1 MRWWEFEVMPKPNAT
16 EEKKKMDSFQQFDET
31 TPRTMHLTWDTSK
44 RKKKKKMNI
53 QETGNSSET
62 SNKKD

>member
-44 RKKKKKMNI
+44 RKKKKN
-53 QETGNSSET
+53 EYLGNW
-62 SNKKD
+62 KQFRDKQ

>member
-44 RKKKKKMNI
+44 RKKKKMNI